1 MSHGRLNVSKA
12 TNAWYFVAVGSF
24 IYNLLRR
31 LILTSTP
38 FSFAMSFFGISKAVS
53 CASPSRDKTKAEPWR
68 FLGNSAYL
76 HQILKSF
83 SQSYYVFD
91 WESPGDVV
99 ELLDDI

>member
-31 LILTSTP
+31 LILTSIP

-53 CASPSRDKTKAEPWR
+53 FASPSRDKTKAETWR
-68 FLGNSAYL
+68 FLGNSVYL

>member
-31 LILTSTP
+31 LILTSIP

-53 CASPSRDKTKAEPWR
+53 FASPSRDKTKAET
-68 FLGNSAYL
+68 
-76 HQILKSF
+76 
-83 SQSYYVFD
+83 
-91 WESPGDVV
+91 
-99 ELLDDI
+99 